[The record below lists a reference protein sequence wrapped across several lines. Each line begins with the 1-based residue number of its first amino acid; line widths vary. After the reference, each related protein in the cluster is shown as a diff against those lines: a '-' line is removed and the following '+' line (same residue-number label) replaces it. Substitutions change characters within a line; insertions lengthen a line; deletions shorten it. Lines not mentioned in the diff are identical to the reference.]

1 MSEGTHGAMREMPE
15 ETAWRVPGR
24 VEVLGKHTDYAG
36 GSVLVGAVDR
46 AITARARRV
55 EGSPGSLTATTDG
68 GDPVTL
74 RAGVAPG
81 LEPGHWGRYLH
92 TVLDRLTLNFG
103 KGAAAHVSISSDLP
117 PASGM
122 SSSSALVCATALALA
137 SLNGWDE
144 DPRWIKAMPDRLSLA
159 GYLAAVEGGRAWR
172 DLPGTS
178 GVGTRGGSEDHTGML
193 CGTRDRLLLA
203 EFDPMRV
210 ERTISFPS
218 QWALV
223 VGVTGVLAHKTGA
236 ALEDYNRGPSTVQT
250 VLARWNETTGRAD
263 ASLAGAVRHLV
274 GDATGEQAAG
284 DPALKDLLRL
294 CDPGYER
301 QRIEQFLI
309 ESLVL
314 VPEGARLIAAAD
326 PGVGEVLER
335 SQELADRG
343 LCNQVPQTRL
353 MVSLAREAGAI
364 GASSFGA
371 GWGGSVYAL
380 VRADEAEGFAAQ
392 WLRAYRDRE
401 QGAEQAA
408 VIVTRPGPGACR
420 LL

>member
-1 MSEGTHGAMREMPE
+1 MSQEECQVMSEAPE
-15 ETAWRVPGR
+15 ESAWRVPGR

-55 EGSPGSLTATTDG
+55 AGPPGSLTATTDC

-74 RAGVAPG
+74 RAGVDPG
-81 LEPGHWGRYLH
+81 LEPGHWGRYLQ

-103 KGAAAHVSISSDLP
+103 AGAAAHLSVSSDLP

-144 DPRWIKAMPDRLSLA
+144 DPRWVESMPDRLSLA

-193 CGTRDRLLLA
+193 CGARDRLLLA
-203 EFDPMRV
+203 GFDPMRI
-210 ERTISFPS
+210 EQTISFPA
-218 QWALV
+218 QWAFV
-223 VGVTGVLAHKTGA
+223 IGVSGVLAHKTGA
-236 ALEDYNRGPSTVQT
+236 ALEDYNRGPSTVQS
-250 VLARWNETTGRAD
+250 VLARWNQATGRTD
-263 ASLAGAVRHLV
+263 DSLAGVVRHLV
-274 GDATGEQAAG
+274 GGTTGEQAAA
-284 DPALKDLLRL
+284 DPVLQDLLGL
-294 CDPGYER
+294 CEPGYER
-301 QRIEQFLI
+301 ERIEQFLI

-314 VPEGARLIAAAD
+314 VPAGARLIAAAD
-326 PGVGEVLER
+326 PGVGEVLQH
-335 SQELADRG
+335 SQELADQG
-343 LCNQVPQTRL
+343 LRNQVPQTRL
-353 MVSLAREAGAI
+353 MVSLAREMGAV

-380 VRADEAEGFAAQ
+380 VPTDDAEDFASQ
-392 WLRAYRDRE
+392 WLQAYRDRE
-401 QGAEQAA
+401 QEAEHAST
-408 VIVTRPGPGACR
+408 IVTRPGTGAYR
-420 LL
+420 PL

>member
-1 MSEGTHGAMREMPE
+1 MSQGTHQAMSEAPE

-36 GSVLVGAVDR
+36 GSVLVGAIDR

-55 EGSPGSLTATTDG
+55 TGPPASLTATTDG

-74 RAGVAPG
+74 RAGVDPG
-81 LEPGHWGRYLH
+81 LEPGHWGRYLQ

-103 KGAAAHVSISSDLP
+103 VGTATHLSISSDLP

-137 SLNGWDE
+137 SLNGWDA
-144 DPRWIKAMPDRLSLA
+144 DPRWIESMPDRLSLA

-193 CGTRDRLLLA
+193 CGAQDRLLLA
-203 EFDPMRV
+203 DFDPMCIT
-210 ERTISFPS
+210 RTISFPS

-236 ALEDYNRGPSTVQT
+236 ALEDYNRGPNTVQA
-250 VLARWNETTGRAD
+250 VLARWNEATGRTD
-263 ASLAGAVRHLV
+263 ASLAGAVKHLI

-301 QRIEQFLI
+301 QRIEQFLV

-314 VPEGARLIAAAD
+314 VPDGARLIAAAD
-326 PGVGEVLER
+326 PGMGEVLER

-343 LCNQVPQTRL
+343 LRNQVPQTRL

-380 VRADEAEGFAAQ
+380 VPADDAEDFAPQ
-392 WLRAYRDRE
+392 WLQTYRDRAPE
-401 QGAEQAA
+401 AERAA
-408 VIVTRPGPGACR
+408 TIVTRPGPGACR
-420 LL
+420 LP

>member
-1 MSEGTHGAMREMPE
+1 MSQGTRQAMCEAPE

-36 GSVLVGAVDR
+36 GSVLVGAIDR

-55 EGSPGSLTATTDG
+55 TGPPASLTATTDG

-74 RAGVAPG
+74 RAGVDPG
-81 LEPGHWGRYLH
+81 LEPGHWGRYLQ

-103 KGAAAHVSISSDLP
+103 VGTAAHLSISSDLP

-137 SLNGWDE
+137 SLNGWDA
-144 DPRWIKAMPDRLSLA
+144 DPRWIESMPDRLSLA

-193 CGTRDRLLLA
+193 CGAQDRLLLA
-203 EFDPMRV
+203 DFDPMCIT
-210 ERTISFPS
+210 RTISFPS

-236 ALEDYNRGPSTVQT
+236 ALEDYNRGPNTVQA
-250 VLARWNETTGRAD
+250 VLARWNEATGRTD
-263 ASLAGAVRHLV
+263 ASLAGAVRHLI

-301 QRIEQFLI
+301 QRIEQFLV

-314 VPEGARLIAAAD
+314 VPDGARLIDAAD
-326 PGVGEVLER
+326 PGMGEVLER

-343 LCNQVPQTRL
+343 LRNQVPQTRL

-380 VRADEAEGFAAQ
+380 VPADDAEDFATR
-392 WLRAYRDRE
+392 WLQTYRDRAPE
-401 QGAEQAA
+401 AERAA
-408 VIVTRPGPGACR
+408 TIVTRPGPGACR
-420 LL
+420 LP

>member
-1 MSEGTHGAMREMPE
+1 MSRETHGALSEAPE

-55 EGSPGSLTATTDG
+55 AGPPGSLTATTDY

-74 RAGVAPG
+74 RAGVDPG
-81 LEPGHWGRYLH
+81 LEPGHWGRYLQ
-92 TVLDRLTLNFG
+92 TVLDRLTLNFEA
-103 KGAAAHVSISSDLP
+103 GAAAHLSLSSDLP

-144 DPRWIKAMPDRLSLA
+144 DPRWIESMPDRLSLA
-159 GYLAAVEGGRAWR
+159 GYLAAVEGGRSWR
-172 DLPGTS
+172 DLPGTN

-203 EFDPMRV
+203 GFDPMRI
-210 ERTISFPS
+210 EQTISFPA
-218 QWALV
+218 QWAFV
-223 VGVTGVLAHKTGA
+223 IGVSGVLVRKTGA
-236 ALEDYNRGPSTVQT
+236 ALEDYNRGPSTVQS
-250 VLARWNETTGRAD
+250 VLARWNQATGRAD
-263 ASLAGAVRHLV
+263 VSLAGAVRHLV
-274 GDATGEQAAG
+274 GDATGEQAAA
-284 DPALKDLLRL
+284 DPVLQDLLGL
-294 CDPGYER
+294 CEPGYER
-301 QRIEQFLI
+301 KRIEQFLI

-314 VPEGARLIAAAD
+314 VPAGARLITAAD
-326 PGVGEVLER
+326 PGVGEVLQH
-335 SQELADRG
+335 SQELADQG
-343 LCNQVPQTRL
+343 LRNQVPQTRL
-353 MVSLAREAGAI
+353 MVSLAREMGAV

-380 VRADEAEGFAAQ
+380 VPTDDAEDFASQ
-392 WLRAYRDRE
+392 WLQAYRDRE
-401 QGAEQAA
+401 QETELSST
-408 VIVTRPGPGACR
+408 IVTRPGTGACR
-420 LL
+420 ML

>member
-1 MSEGTHGAMREMPE
+1 MSEGTHGAMSEMPE

-103 KGAAAHVSISSDLP
+103 AGTAAHLSISSDLP

-223 VGVTGVLAHKTGA
+223 VGVSGVLAHKTGA

-353 MVSLAREAGAI
+353 MVSLAHEAGAI

-380 VRADEAEGFAAQ
+380 VRADEAKGFAAQ

>member
-1 MSEGTHGAMREMPE
+1 MSEGTHGGMSETPE

-74 RAGVAPG
+74 RAGVATG

-103 KGAAAHVSISSDLP
+103 KGAAAHLSISSDLP

-122 SSSSALVCATALALA
+122 SSSSALVGATALALA

-144 DPRWIKAMPDRLSLA
+144 DPRWVESMPDRLSLA

-203 EFDPMRV
+203 GFDPMRV

-223 VGVTGVLAHKTGA
+223 VGVSGVLAHKTGA

-263 ASLAGAVRHLV
+263 ASLAGAVKHLV

-392 WLRAYRDRE
+392 WLRAYQDRE

>member
-1 MSEGTHGAMREMPE
+1 MNQEVGQEKSQGPE
-15 ETAWRVPGR
+15 EIAWRVPGR
-24 VEVLGKHTDYAG
+24 IEVLGKHTDYAG

-55 EGSPGSLTATTDG
+55 SGPPGSLTATTDC

-74 RAGVAPG
+74 RAGVDPG
-81 LEPGHWGRYLH
+81 LEPGHWGRYLQ

-103 KGAAAHVSISSDLP
+103 AGAAAHLTLSSDLP

-144 DPRWIKAMPDRLSLA
+144 DPRWVESMPDRLSLA

-193 CGTRDRLLLA
+193 CGAQDRLLLA
-203 EFDPMRV
+203 GFDPMR
-210 ERTISFPS
+210 IDQSLPFPS

-223 VGVTGVLAHKTGA
+223 IGVSGVLAHKTGA
-236 ALEDYNRGPSTVQT
+236 ALEDYNRGPSTVQS
-250 VLARWNETTGRAD
+250 VLARWNRATGRAD

-274 GDATGEQAAG
+274 GDATGEQMAK
-284 DPALKDLLRL
+284 DPALRDLLGL
-294 CDPGYER
+294 CEPGYER
-301 QRIEQFLI
+301 ERIEQFLI

-314 VPEGARLIAAAD
+314 VPAGARLIAAAD
-326 PGVGEVLER
+326 PGVGEILER
-335 SQELADRG
+335 SQALADRG
-343 LCNQVPQTRL
+343 LRNQVLQTRL
-353 MVSLAREAGAI
+353 MASLARGMGAI

-380 VRADEAEGFAAQ
+380 VPADDAGDFASR
-392 WLRAYRDRE
+392 WLQAYRDRE
-401 QGAEQAA
+401 QEAERAA
-408 VIVTRPGPGACR
+408 TIVTRPGPGACR

>member
-1 MSEGTHGAMREMPE
+1 MSEGTHGAMSETPE

-55 EGSPGSLTATTDG
+55 AGPPGSLTATTDG

-103 KGAAAHVSISSDLP
+103 KGAAAHLSISSDLP

-144 DPRWIKAMPDRLSLA
+144 DPRWIKAMPDRLALA

-223 VGVTGVLAHKTGA
+223 VGVSGVLAHKTGA

-314 VPEGARLIAAAD
+314 VPEGARLIAEAD
-326 PGVGEVLER
+326 PGIGEVLER

>member
-1 MSEGTHGAMREMPE
+1 MSEGTHGAMSEMPE

-223 VGVTGVLAHKTGA
+223 VGVSGVLAHKTGA

-263 ASLAGAVRHLV
+263 ASLTGAVRHLV

-364 GASSFGA
+364 SASSFGA

-401 QGAEQAA
+401 QAA

>member
-1 MSEGTHGAMREMPE
+1 MSQEECQVMSEAPE
-15 ETAWRVPGR
+15 ESAWRVPGR

-55 EGSPGSLTATTDG
+55 SGPLGSLTATTDC

-74 RAGVAPG
+74 RAGVDPG
-81 LEPGHWGRYLH
+81 LEPGHWGRYLQ

-103 KGAAAHVSISSDLP
+103 AGAAAHLSLSSDLP

-144 DPRWIKAMPDRLSLA
+144 DPRWVESMPDRLSLA

-193 CGTRDRLLLA
+193 CGARDRLLLA
-203 EFDPMRV
+203 GFDPMRI
-210 ERTISFPS
+210 EQTISFPA
-218 QWALV
+218 QWAFV
-223 VGVTGVLAHKTGA
+223 IGVSGVLAHKTGA
-236 ALEDYNRGPSTVQT
+236 ALEDYNRGPSTVQS
-250 VLARWNETTGRAD
+250 VLARWNQATGRTD
-263 ASLAGAVRHLV
+263 DSLAGVVRHLV
-274 GDATGEQAAG
+274 GGTTGEQAAA
-284 DPALKDLLRL
+284 DPVLQDLLGL
-294 CDPGYER
+294 CEPGYER
-301 QRIEQFLI
+301 ERIEQFLI

-314 VPEGARLIAAAD
+314 VPAGARLIAAAD
-326 PGVGEVLER
+326 PGVGEVLQH
-335 SQELADRG
+335 SQELADQG
-343 LCNQVPQTRL
+343 LRNQVPQTRL
-353 MVSLAREAGAI
+353 MVSLAREMGAV

-380 VRADEAEGFAAQ
+380 VPTDDAEDFASQ
-392 WLRAYRDRE
+392 WLQAYRDRE
-401 QGAEQAA
+401 QEAEHAST
-408 VIVTRPGPGACR
+408 IVTRPGTGAYR
-420 LL
+420 PL

>member
-1 MSEGTHGAMREMPE
+1 MSEGTHGAMSEMPE
-15 ETAWRVPGR
+15 ETAWRGPGR

-103 KGAAAHVSISSDLP
+103 KGAAAHLSISSDLP

-223 VGVTGVLAHKTGA
+223 VGVSGVLAHKTGA

-250 VLARWNETTGRAD
+250 MLARWNETTGRAD
-263 ASLAGAVRHLV
+263 ASLAGTVRHLV

-380 VRADEAEGFAAQ
+380 VRADEAESFAAQ

>member
-1 MSEGTHGAMREMPE
+1 MSRGTHGALSEAPE

-55 EGSPGSLTATTDG
+55 AGPPGSLTATTDC

-74 RAGVAPG
+74 HAGVDPG
-81 LEPGHWGRYLH
+81 LEPGHWGRYLQ

-103 KGAAAHVSISSDLP
+103 AGAAAHLSLSSDLP

-144 DPRWIKAMPDRLSLA
+144 DPRWVESMPDRLSLA

-193 CGTRDRLLLA
+193 CGAQDRLLLA
-203 EFDPMRV
+203 GFDPMRID
-210 ERTISFPS
+210 RTISFPA

-223 VGVTGVLAHKTGA
+223 VGVSGVLAHKTGA
-236 ALEDYNRGPSTVQT
+236 ALEDYNRGPSTVQA
-250 VLARWNETTGRAD
+250 VLARWNETTGRTD
-263 ASLAGAVRHLV
+263 ASLAGAVRHLI
-274 GDATGEQAAG
+274 GETTGEQAAG
-284 DPALKDLLRL
+284 DPALKELLGL
-294 CDPGYER
+294 CEPGYER
-301 QRIEQFLI
+301 QRIEQFLT

-314 VPEGARLIAAAD
+314 VPAGARMIAAAD
-326 PGVGEVLER
+326 PGVGDVLQR

-343 LCNQVPQTRL
+343 LRNQVPQTRL
-353 MVSLAREAGAI
+353 MVSLARQAGAI

-380 VRADEAEGFAAQ
+380 VPTDDAEDFASQ
-392 WLRAYRDRE
+392 WLQAYRDRE
-401 QGAEQAA
+401 QEAELSST
-408 VIVTRPGPGACR
+408 IVTRPGPGACR

>member
-1 MSEGTHGAMREMPE
+1 MSEGTHGAMSETPE

-103 KGAAAHVSISSDLP
+103 AGAAAHLSLSSDLP

-223 VGVTGVLAHKTGA
+223 VGVSGVLAHKTGA
-236 ALEDYNRGPSTVQT
+236 ALEDYNRGPSTVQS
-250 VLARWNETTGRAD
+250 VLARWNKATGRAD

-364 GASSFGA
+364 SASSFGA

>member
-1 MSEGTHGAMREMPE
+1 MNQEVGQEKTQGPE
-15 ETAWRVPGR
+15 EVAWRVPGR

-36 GSVLVGAVDR
+36 GPVLVGAVDR
-46 AITARARRV
+46 AITAHARRAR
-55 EGSPGSLTATTDG
+55 GPQSSLTATTDG
-68 GDPVTL
+68 GDPITL
-74 RAGVAPG
+74 RAGVDPG
-81 LEPGHWGRYLH
+81 LEPGHWGRYLQ

-103 KGAAAHVSISSDLP
+103 AGTAAHLSLSSDLP

-144 DPRWIKAMPDRLSLA
+144 DPRWVESMPDRLSLA

-193 CGTRDRLLLA
+193 CGAQDRLLLA
-203 EFDPMRV
+203 GFDPMR
-210 ERTISFPS
+210 IDQSLPFPS

-223 VGVTGVLAHKTGA
+223 IGVSGVLAHKTGA
-236 ALEDYNRGPSTVQT
+236 ALEDYNRGPSTVQS
-250 VLARWNETTGRAD
+250 VLARWNRATGRAD

-274 GDATGEQAAG
+274 GDATGEQMAK
-284 DPALKDLLRL
+284 DPALRDLLGL
-294 CDPGYER
+294 CEPGYER
-301 QRIEQFLI
+301 ERIEQFLI

-314 VPEGARLIAAAD
+314 VPAGARLIAAAD
-326 PGVGEVLER
+326 PGIGEVLER
-335 SQELADRG
+335 SQALADRG
-343 LCNQVPQTRL
+343 LRNQVPQTRL
-353 MVSLAREAGAI
+353 MASLARGMGAI

-380 VRADEAEGFAAQ
+380 VPADDAKDFASR
-392 WLRAYRDRE
+392 WLQAYRDRE
-401 QGAEQAA
+401 QEAERAA
-408 VIVTRPGPGACR
+408 TIVTRPGPGACR

>member
-1 MSEGTHGAMREMPE
+1 M
-15 ETAWRVPGR
+15 
-24 VEVLGKHTDYAG
+24 AG
-36 GSVLVGAVDR
+36 P
-46 AITARARRV
+46 
-55 EGSPGSLTATTDG
+55 PGSLTATTDG

-74 RAGVAPG
+74 CAGVDPG
-81 LEPGHWGRYLH
+81 LELGHWGRYLQ

-103 KGAAAHVSISSDLP
+103 AGAAAHLSVSSDLP

-144 DPRWIKAMPDRLSLA
+144 DPRWIKSMPDRLSLA

-193 CGTRDRLLLA
+193 CGAQDRLLLA
-203 EFDPMRV
+203 GFDPMRIDQ
-210 ERTISFPS
+210 TISFPA

-223 VGVTGVLAHKTGA
+223 VGVSGVLAHKTGA
-236 ALEDYNRGPSTVQT
+236 ALEDYNRGPSTVQA
-250 VLARWNETTGRAD
+250 VLARWNESTGRTD
-263 ASLAGAVRHLV
+263 ATLAGAVRYLV
-274 GDATGEQAAG
+274 GEATGEQAAG
-284 DPALKDLLRL
+284 DPALKDLLGL
-294 CDPGYER
+294 CEPGYER
-301 QRIEQFLI
+301 QRIEQFLT

-314 VPEGARLIAAAD
+314 VPAGARLIAAAD
-326 PGVGEVLER
+326 PGVGEVLHR

-353 MVSLAREAGAI
+353 MVSLARQAGAI

-380 VRADEAEGFAAQ
+380 VRADDAEAFAAQ
-392 WLRAYRDRE
+392 WIGAYRDRE
-401 QGAEQAA
+401 PGAEQAA

>member
-1 MSEGTHGAMREMPE
+1 MSQGTHQAMCEAPE

-36 GSVLVGAVDR
+36 GSVLVGAIDR

-55 EGSPGSLTATTDG
+55 TGPPASLTATTDG

-74 RAGVAPG
+74 RAGVDPG
-81 LEPGHWGRYLH
+81 LEPGHWGRYLQ

-103 KGAAAHVSISSDLP
+103 VGTATHLSISSDLP

-137 SLNGWDE
+137 SLNGWDA
-144 DPRWIKAMPDRLSLA
+144 DPRWIESMPDRLSLA

-193 CGTRDRLLLA
+193 CGAQDRLLLA
-203 EFDPMRV
+203 DFDPMCIT
-210 ERTISFPS
+210 RTISFPS

-236 ALEDYNRGPSTVQT
+236 ALEDYNRGPNTVQA
-250 VLARWNETTGRAD
+250 VLARWNEATGRTD
-263 ASLAGAVRHLV
+263 ASLAAAVRHLI

-301 QRIEQFLI
+301 QRIEQFLV

-314 VPEGARLIAAAD
+314 VPDGARLIAAAD
-326 PGVGEVLER
+326 PGMGEVLER

-343 LCNQVPQTRL
+343 LRNQVPQTRL

-380 VRADEAEGFAAQ
+380 VPADDAEDFAPQ
-392 WLRAYRDRE
+392 WLQTYRDRAPE
-401 QGAEQAA
+401 AERAA
-408 VIVTRPGPGACR
+408 TIVTRPGPGACR
-420 LL
+420 LP

>member
-1 MSEGTHGAMREMPE
+1 MSQEECQVMSKAPE
-15 ETAWRVPGR
+15 ESAWRVPGR

-55 EGSPGSLTATTDG
+55 AGPPGSLTATTDY

-74 RAGVAPG
+74 RTGVDPG
-81 LEPGHWGRYLH
+81 LEPGHWGRYLQ

-103 KGAAAHVSISSDLP
+103 AGAAAHLSLSSDLP

-144 DPRWIKAMPDRLSLA
+144 DPRWVESMPDRLSLA

-193 CGTRDRLLLA
+193 CGARDRLLLA
-203 EFDPMRV
+203 GFDPMHI
-210 ERTISFPS
+210 EQTISFPS
-218 QWALV
+218 QWAFV
-223 VGVTGVLAHKTGA
+223 IGVSGVLAHKTGA
-236 ALEDYNRGPSTVQT
+236 ALEDYNRGPSTVQS
-250 VLARWNETTGRAD
+250 VLARWNQATGRTD
-263 ASLAGAVRHLV
+263 ISLAGAVRHLV
-274 GDATGEQAAG
+274 GDATGEQAAA
-284 DPALKDLLRL
+284 DPVLKDLLGL
-294 CDPGYER
+294 CEPGYER
-301 QRIEQFLI
+301 ERIEQFLI

-314 VPEGARLIAAAD
+314 VPAGARLITAAD
-326 PGVGEVLER
+326 PGVGEVLQR
-335 SQELADRG
+335 SQELADQG
-343 LCNQVPQTRL
+343 LRNQVPQTRL
-353 MVSLAREAGAI
+353 MVSLAREMGAV

-380 VRADEAEGFAAQ
+380 VPTDDAEDFASQ
-392 WLRAYRDRE
+392 WLQAYRDRE
-401 QGAEQAA
+401 QKAEHSST
-408 VIVTRPGPGACR
+408 IVTRPGTGAYR

>member
-1 MSEGTHGAMREMPE
+1 MSQGTRQAMSEAPE

-36 GSVLVGAVDR
+36 GSVLVGAIDR

-55 EGSPGSLTATTDG
+55 TGPPASLTATTDG

-74 RAGVAPG
+74 RAGVDPG
-81 LEPGHWGRYLH
+81 LEPGHWGRYLQ

-103 KGAAAHVSISSDLP
+103 VGTATHLSISSDLP

-137 SLNGWDE
+137 SLNGWDA
-144 DPRWIKAMPDRLSLA
+144 DPRWIESMPDRLSLA

-193 CGTRDRLLLA
+193 CGAQDRLLLA
-203 EFDPMRV
+203 DFDPMCIT
-210 ERTISFPS
+210 RTISFPS

-236 ALEDYNRGPSTVQT
+236 ALEDYNRGPNTVQA
-250 VLARWNETTGRAD
+250 VLARWNEATGRTD
-263 ASLAGAVRHLV
+263 ASLAGAVKHLI

-301 QRIEQFLI
+301 QRIEQFLV

-314 VPEGARLIAAAD
+314 VPDGARLIAAAD
-326 PGVGEVLER
+326 PGMGEVLER

-343 LCNQVPQTRL
+343 LRNQVPQTRL

-380 VRADEAEGFAAQ
+380 VPADDAEDFAPQ
-392 WLRAYRDRE
+392 WLQTYRDRAPE
-401 QGAEQAA
+401 AERAA
-408 VIVTRPGPGACR
+408 TIVTRPGPGACR
-420 LL
+420 LP

>member
-1 MSEGTHGAMREMPE
+1 MSEGTHGAMSEMPE

-223 VGVTGVLAHKTGA
+223 VGVSGVLAHKTGA

-263 ASLAGAVRHLV
+263 ASLTGAVRHLV

-401 QGAEQAA
+401 QAA

>member
-1 MSEGTHGAMREMPE
+1 MSQGTRQAMSEAPE

-36 GSVLVGAVDR
+36 GSVLVGAIDR

-55 EGSPGSLTATTDG
+55 TGPPASLTATTDG

-74 RAGVAPG
+74 RAGVDLG
-81 LEPGHWGRYLH
+81 LEPGHWGRYVQ

-103 KGAAAHVSISSDLP
+103 VGTAAHLSISSDLP

-137 SLNGWDE
+137 SLNGWDA
-144 DPRWIKAMPDRLSLA
+144 DPRWIESMPDRLSLA

-193 CGTRDRLLLA
+193 CGAQDRLLLA
-203 EFDPMRV
+203 DFDPMCIT
-210 ERTISFPS
+210 RTISFPS

-236 ALEDYNRGPSTVQT
+236 ALEDYNRGPNTVQA
-250 VLARWNETTGRAD
+250 VLARWNEATGRTD
-263 ASLAGAVRHLV
+263 ASLAGAVRHLI

-301 QRIEQFLI
+301 QRIEQFLV

-314 VPEGARLIAAAD
+314 VPDGARLIDAAD
-326 PGVGEVLER
+326 PGMGEVLER

-343 LCNQVPQTRL
+343 LRNQVPQTRL

-380 VRADEAEGFAAQ
+380 VPADDAEDFATQ
-392 WLRAYRDRE
+392 WLQTYRDRAPE
-401 QGAEQAA
+401 AERAA
-408 VIVTRPGPGACR
+408 TIVTRPGPGACR
-420 LL
+420 LP

>member
-1 MSEGTHGAMREMPE
+1 MSQGTRQAMSEAPE

-36 GSVLVGAVDR
+36 GSVLVGAIDR

-55 EGSPGSLTATTDG
+55 TGPPASLTATTDG

-74 RAGVAPG
+74 RAGVDPG
-81 LEPGHWGRYLH
+81 LEPGHWGRYLQ

-103 KGAAAHVSISSDLP
+103 VGTAAHLSISSDLP

-137 SLNGWDE
+137 SLNGWDA
-144 DPRWIKAMPDRLSLA
+144 DPRWIESMPDRLSLA

-193 CGTRDRLLLA
+193 CGAQDRLLLA
-203 EFDPMRV
+203 DFDPMCIT
-210 ERTISFPS
+210 RTISFPS

-236 ALEDYNRGPSTVQT
+236 ALEDYNRGPNTVQA
-250 VLARWNETTGRAD
+250 VLARWNEATGRTD
-263 ASLAGAVRHLV
+263 ASLAGAVKHLI

-301 QRIEQFLI
+301 QRIEQFLV

-314 VPEGARLIAAAD
+314 VPDGARLIAAAD
-326 PGVGEVLER
+326 PGMGEVLER

-343 LCNQVPQTRL
+343 LRNQVPQTRL

-380 VRADEAEGFAAQ
+380 VPADDAEDFAPQ
-392 WLRAYRDRE
+392 WLQTYRDRAPE
-401 QGAEQAA
+401 AERAA
-408 VIVTRPGPGACR
+408 TIVTRPGPGACR
-420 LL
+420 LP

>member
-1 MSEGTHGAMREMPE
+1 MSQGTRQAMCEAPE

-36 GSVLVGAVDR
+36 GSVLVGAIDR

-55 EGSPGSLTATTDG
+55 AGPPASLTATTDG

-74 RAGVAPG
+74 RAGVDPG
-81 LEPGHWGRYLH
+81 LEPGHWGRYLQ

-103 KGAAAHVSISSDLP
+103 VGTATHLSISSDLP

-137 SLNGWDE
+137 SLNGWDA
-144 DPRWIKAMPDRLSLA
+144 DPRWIESMPDRLSLA

-193 CGTRDRLLLA
+193 CGAQDRLLLA
-203 EFDPMRV
+203 DFDPMCIT
-210 ERTISFPS
+210 RTISFPS
-218 QWALV
+218 QWALI

-236 ALEDYNRGPSTVQT
+236 ALEDYNRGPNTVQA
-250 VLARWNETTGRAD
+250 VLARWNEATGRTD
-263 ASLAGAVRHLV
+263 ASLAGAVRHLI

-301 QRIEQFLI
+301 QRIEQFLV

-314 VPEGARLIAAAD
+314 VPDGARLIDAAD
-326 PGVGEVLER
+326 PGMGEVLER

-343 LCNQVPQTRL
+343 LRNQVPQTRL

-364 GASSFGA
+364 GLLLRSRMGRIRVRPRS
-371 GWGGSVYAL
+371 GG
-380 VRADEAEGFAAQ
+380 
-392 WLRAYRDRE
+392 
-401 QGAEQAA
+401 
-408 VIVTRPGPGACR
+408 
-420 LL
+420 

>member
-1 MSEGTHGAMREMPE
+1 MSQEECQVMSEAPE
-15 ETAWRVPGR
+15 ESAWRVPGR

-55 EGSPGSLTATTDG
+55 SGPPGSLTATTDY

-74 RAGVAPG
+74 RAGVDPD
-81 LEPGHWGRYLH
+81 LEPGHWGRYLQ

-103 KGAAAHVSISSDLP
+103 AGAAAHLSLSSDLP

-144 DPRWIKAMPDRLSLA
+144 DPRWVESMPDRLSLA

-193 CGTRDRLLLA
+193 CGARDRLLLA
-203 EFDPMRV
+203 GFDPMRI
-210 ERTISFPS
+210 EQTISFPA
-218 QWALV
+218 QWAFV
-223 VGVTGVLAHKTGA
+223 IGVSGVLAHKTGA
-236 ALEDYNRGPSTVQT
+236 ALEDYNRGPSTVQS
-250 VLARWNETTGRAD
+250 VLARWNQATGRTD
-263 ASLAGAVRHLV
+263 DSLAGAVRHLV
-274 GDATGEQAAG
+274 GDATGEQAAA
-284 DPALKDLLRL
+284 DPVLQDLLGL
-294 CDPGYER
+294 CEPGYER
-301 QRIEQFLI
+301 ERIEQFLI

-314 VPEGARLIAAAD
+314 VPAGARLIAAAD
-326 PGVGEVLER
+326 PGVGEVLQC
-335 SQELADRG
+335 SQELADQG
-343 LCNQVPQTRL
+343 LRNQVPQTRL
-353 MVSLAREAGAI
+353 MVSLARKMGAV

-380 VRADEAEGFAAQ
+380 VPTDDAEDFASQ
-392 WLRAYRDRE
+392 WLQAYRDRE
-401 QGAEQAA
+401 QEAEHSST
-408 VIVTRPGPGACR
+408 IVTRPGTRAYRP
-420 LL
+420 L

>member
-1 MSEGTHGAMREMPE
+1 MSQGTRQAMSEAPE

-36 GSVLVGAVDR
+36 GSVLVGAIDR

-55 EGSPGSLTATTDG
+55 TGPPASLTATTDG

-74 RAGVAPG
+74 RAGVDPG
-81 LEPGHWGRYLH
+81 LEPGHWGRYLQ

-103 KGAAAHVSISSDLP
+103 VGTAAHLSISSDLP
-117 PASGM
+117 PATGI

-137 SLNGWDE
+137 SLNGWDA
-144 DPRWIKAMPDRLSLA
+144 DPRWIESMPDRLSLA

-193 CGTRDRLLLA
+193 CGAQDRLLLA
-203 EFDPMRV
+203 DFDPMCIT
-210 ERTISFPS
+210 RTISFPS

-236 ALEDYNRGPSTVQT
+236 ALEDYNRGPNTVQA
-250 VLARWNETTGRAD
+250 VLARWNEATGRTD
-263 ASLAGAVRHLV
+263 ASLAGAVRHLI

-301 QRIEQFLI
+301 QRIEQFLV

-314 VPEGARLIAAAD
+314 VPDGARLIDAAD
-326 PGVGEVLER
+326 PGMGEVLER

-343 LCNQVPQTRL
+343 LRNQVPQTRL

-380 VRADEAEGFAAQ
+380 VPADDAEDFATQ
-392 WLRAYRDRE
+392 WLQTYRDRAPE
-401 QGAEQAA
+401 AERAA
-408 VIVTRPGPGACR
+408 TIVTRPGPGACR
-420 LL
+420 LP

>member
-1 MSEGTHGAMREMPE
+1 
-15 ETAWRVPGR
+15 
-24 VEVLGKHTDYAG
+24 
-36 GSVLVGAVDR
+36 
-46 AITARARRV
+46 
-55 EGSPGSLTATTDG
+55 
-68 GDPVTL
+68 
-74 RAGVAPG
+74 
-81 LEPGHWGRYLH
+81 
-92 TVLDRLTLNFG
+92 
-103 KGAAAHVSISSDLP
+103 
-117 PASGM
+117 
-122 SSSSALVCATALALA
+122 
-137 SLNGWDE
+137 
-144 DPRWIKAMPDRLSLA
+144 
-159 GYLAAVEGGRAWR
+159 
-172 DLPGTS
+172 
-178 GVGTRGGSEDHTGML
+178 ML

-223 VGVTGVLAHKTGA
+223 VGVSGVLAHKTGA

-380 VRADEAEGFAAQ
+380 VRADEAEGFAAH

>member
-1 MSEGTHGAMREMPE
+1 MSQGTHQAMSEAPE

-36 GSVLVGAVDR
+36 GSVLVGAIDR

-55 EGSPGSLTATTDG
+55 TGPPASLTATTDG

-74 RAGVAPG
+74 RAGVDPG
-81 LEPGHWGRYLH
+81 LEPGHWGRYLQ

-103 KGAAAHVSISSDLP
+103 VGTATHLSISSDLP

-137 SLNGWDE
+137 SLNGWDA
-144 DPRWIKAMPDRLSLA
+144 DPRWIESMPDRLSLA

-193 CGTRDRLLLA
+193 CGAQDRLLLA
-203 EFDPMRV
+203 DFDPMCIT
-210 ERTISFPS
+210 RTISFPS
-218 QWALV
+218 QC
-223 VGVTGVLAHKTGA
+223 
-236 ALEDYNRGPSTVQT
+236 GPNTVQA
-250 VLARWNETTGRAD
+250 VLARWNEATGRTD
-263 ASLAGAVRHLV
+263 ASLAGAVKHLI

-301 QRIEQFLI
+301 QRIEQFLV

-314 VPEGARLIAAAD
+314 VPDGARLIAAAD
-326 PGVGEVLER
+326 PGMGEVLER

-343 LCNQVPQTRL
+343 LRNQVPQTRL

-380 VRADEAEGFAAQ
+380 VPADDAEDFAPQ
-392 WLRAYRDRE
+392 WLQTYRDRAPE
-401 QGAEQAA
+401 AERAA
-408 VIVTRPGPGACR
+408 TIVTRPGPGACR
-420 LL
+420 LP